1 MTARILADGTDTTVA
16 VIWVVFIVLL
26 VVLVVGGVIAL
37 RRYNANKHTLRSE
50 GMGPLGAAA
59 QRLGQYADRP
69 SHDPELGNAQS
80 AGASSPGAQSADA
93 DAEDEPP
100 AGAGDVAERL
110 REITELHDRG
120 ILDDDEF
127 ERQRA
132 RMLEP

>member
-1 MTARILADGTDTTVA
+1 MIVRILADGTDTTVA
-16 VIWVVFIVLL
+16 VIWVVFVVLL
-26 VVLVVGGVIAL
+26 VALVVVGVVAL

-50 GMGPLGAAA
+50 GMGPLAAAA

-69 SHDPELGNAQS
+69 AHD
-80 AGASSPGAQSADA
+80 AGPGDGEGDDA
-93 DAEDEPP
+93 PP
-100 AGAGDVAERL
+100 TGAGDVEARL

-120 ILDDDEF
+120 ILDDDEY

>member
-16 VIWVVFIVLL
+16 VIWVVFVVLL
-26 VVLVVGGVIAL
+26 VVLVGVGVVAL
-37 RRYNANKHTLRSE
+37 RRYNANKHILRSE
-50 GMGPLGAAA
+50 GMGPLAAAA

-69 SHDPELGNAQS
+69 AHNGDPHDTD
-80 AGASSPGAQSADA
+80 PGDG
-93 DAEDEPP
+93 DDEPP
-100 AGAGDVAERL
+100 AGPSDVEARL

-120 ILDDDEF
+120 ILDDDEY

>member
-1 MTARILADGTDTTVA
+1 MRLGILADGTDATVA
-16 VIWVVFIVLL
+16 VIWVVFVVLL
-26 VVLVVGGVIAL
+26 VVLAAVGVVAL

-50 GMGPLGAAA
+50 GLGPLGAVA

-69 SHDPELGNAQS
+69 AQ
-80 AGASSPGAQSADA
+80 AEPGDVG
-93 DAEDEPP
+93 DEPP
-100 AGAGDVAERL
+100 TGPDDVDERL

-120 ILDDDEF
+120 ILDDDEY

>member
-16 VIWVVFIVLL
+16 VIWVVFVVLL
-26 VVLVVGGVIAL
+26 VLLVVGGVVAL
-37 RRYNANKHTLRSE
+37 RRYNANKRTLRSE
-50 GMGPLGAAA
+50 GMGPLAAAA

-69 SHDPELGNAQS
+69 SHGPGPAGSRSAAAQ
-80 AGASSPGAQSADA
+80 
-93 DAEDEPP
+93 DEPP
-100 AGAGDVAERL
+100 AGPGDVEERL

-127 ERQRA
+127 QRQRA

>member
-1 MTARILADGTDTTVA
+1 MSARILADGTDATVT
-16 VIWVVFIVLL
+16 VIWVVFVVLL
-26 VVLVVGGVIAL
+26 VVLVAVGVVAL

-50 GMGPLGAAA
+50 GLGLLGAAA

-69 SHDPELGNAQS
+69 MHETETGDG
-80 AGASSPGAQSADA
+80 
-93 DAEDEPP
+93 DEPP
-100 AGAGDVAERL
+100 SGQRDVEERL